1 MSLIGSLFISY
12 SGLYTNTIA
21 TKVTADNLSNL
32 NTTGFK
38 GSRCEFLN
46 EVVGSNQEVMRCEGY
61 GSFVKSIST
70 IYTQGGLQTTDIPTD
85 LAILGKGFFIVK
97 DSKGNIFYTRDGQFY
112 VNEVDENN
120 FALQNS
126 LGMYLLGAE
135 PDAKT
140 MDLNVLKPY
149 LIPKL
154 MPPKGSSKIS
164 AQLIFDSRITANTRN
179 LLENYSFDKDNPLV
193 PLKDGEYDY
202 VWEFTIYDTYGTKVN
217 LRLYADRGENI
228 NEYEVLLSLSDP
240 TLDKRGEGPYK
251 GAFLYGKLTFGAAG
265 DVISAEFSQISDTEG
280 TLTPIDLIQTGY
292 PEFILNLE
300 GNNQKITLDLG
311 FKVREDGTIER
322 KINASA
328 LMANAFSQL
337 FYDQDGYPLGVFDRI
352 EIITEEG
359 LIIAWYTNQQ
369 QADVS
374 RIFLADFTGYEGSL
388 EKVGNNLFRTKVG
401 IKPFIFAPS
410 SSERG
415 RIMSGALETS
425 NVDIANEMLNLIVL
439 QRAFQSNARV
449 MTTADQMMEDFIRQV

>member
-12 SGLYTNTIA
+12 SGLYVNTVA
-21 TKVTADNLSNL
+21 TKVTADNLANL

-38 GSRCEFLN
+38 GNRCEFLN
-46 EVVGSNQEVMRCEGY
+46 EVIDSSREVFRCEGY

-135 PDAKT
+135 PDAQT
-140 MDLNVLKPY
+140 MDINALKPY
-149 LIPKL
+149 LIPKVML
-154 MPPKGSSKIS
+154 PKGSSKIS
-164 AQLIFDSRITANTRN
+164 VQLIFDSRITTNKRN
-179 LLENYSFDKDNPLV
+179 LLENYSFNKDNPDI
-193 PLKDGEYDY
+193 PLKDGQYDY
-202 VWEFTIYDTYGTKVN
+202 VWEFSIYDTYGNRVN
-217 LRLYADRGENI
+217 LKLYADRGENI
-228 NEYEVLLSLSDP
+228 NEYEVLLALSDP
-240 TLDKRGEGPYK
+240 TLDKRGEGQYK
-251 GAFLYGKLTFGAAG
+251 GAFLYGKLIFGTSG
-265 DVISAEFSQISDTEG
+265 DIISAEFSEISNTEG
-280 TLTPIDLIQTGY
+280 TLTSIDLNKIGY
-292 PEFILNLE
+292 PKFTLNIE
-300 GNNQKITLDLG
+300 GNIQEITFDLG
-311 FKVREDGTIER
+311 FRVKEDGSLER
-322 KINASA
+322 KVNASA

-337 FYDQDGYPLGVFDRI
+337 FYDQDGYPMGIFDRI

-374 RIFLADFTGYEGSL
+374 RIFLADFTGYEESL
-388 EKVGNNLFRTKVG
+388 EKVGNNLFRAKSGV
-401 IKPFIFAPS
+401 KPFIFAPS
-410 SSERG
+410 SFERG

-449 MTTADQMMEDFIRQV
+449 MSTADQMMEDFMKEV